1 MIKKT
6 IIFTSFCLM
15 QGTSAFADTALTLP
29 ESDLGE
35 DKSIEYKL
43 SLGDYSSQNVHAN
56 DINLRVDK
64 DNQRGWIGYYKES
77 STGFDQLR
85 GGYER
90 NDQMLRLN
98 VDSSIQ
104 VATHGFIGGSVT
116 ATTVDPLFGMIGFGV
131 TNLKPYANLNF
142 DPNDAITLGVGYKKK
157 DGPSVTL
164 FIVRDVRVVPGQ
176 KNLHLLMQLPLQNI
190 QRITLDVSSKSGPA
204 DPGQSI
210 SGVGATLTYDW
221 PSFFLRVAYDPKVN
235 FTQDDMTRITVGM
248 RF

>member
-1 MIKKT
+1 MFKRL
-6 IIFTSFCLM
+6 IIFTTFFLM
-15 QGTSAFADTALTLP
+15 QVTSASADTVESVP
-29 ESDLGE
+29 ETNLDA
-35 DKSIEYKL
+35 DNSIEYKL
-43 SLGDYSSQNVHAN
+43 SLSDYSTQNVHSN
-56 DINLRVDK
+56 DINLRVDR

-90 NDQMLRLN
+90 NDQLLMLN
-98 VDSSIQ
+98 VDSSLQ

-116 ATTVDPLFGMIGFGV
+116 ATTVDPFFGMIGYGV

-157 DGPSVTL
+157 DGPSITL
-164 FIVRDVRVVPGQ
+164 FMVRDVRVMPGQ
-176 KNLHLLMQLPLQNI
+176 QNLHLLMQFPFQNK
-190 QRITLDVSSKSGPA
+190 QRITLDVFNKSGPT

-210 SGVGATLTYDW
+210 NGVGASLTYDW
-221 PSFFLRVAYDPKVN
+221 PSYFLRIAYDPKVN
-235 FTQDDMTRITVGM
+235 FTQDDMTRITIGM